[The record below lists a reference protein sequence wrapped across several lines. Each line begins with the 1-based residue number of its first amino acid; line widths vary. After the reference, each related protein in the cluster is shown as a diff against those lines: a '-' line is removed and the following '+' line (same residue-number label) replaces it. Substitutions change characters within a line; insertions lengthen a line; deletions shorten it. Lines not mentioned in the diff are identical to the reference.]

1 MVFVGGR
8 WPSQWYPNARLKL
21 LYTAAK
27 LSVTPEPNSVVNLNP
42 DSQSSSSTGNSPQ
55 LRRWGKLALYF
66 VLFLVVAWIYA
77 SQPAEVKPA
86 RKPVPAV
93 PGSAERERAA
103 QRTSA
108 DDREVP
114 RASQRRGADRSAEG
128 NGRVEAG
135 KPKANRPA
143 AERSDNSSGR
153 SKAESI
159 VRNARVTGED
169 GRVIYR
175 GDIDLTPTLERIE
188 RGKRLRFAHDG
199 SVFENRER
207 RLPQKPAGYY
217 HEFVHPTPG
226 DNGPGGQRVVVG
238 REGEVYY
245 TPDHYHTFRRV
256 E

>member
-1 MVFVGGR
+1 MQR
-8 WPSQWYPNARLKL
+8 WVK
-21 LYTAAK
+21 
-27 LSVTPEPNSVVNLNP
+27 V
-42 DSQSSSSTGNSPQ
+42 
-55 LRRWGKLALYF
+55 ALYIA
-66 VLFLVVAWIYA
+66 LFLVVAWIYA
-77 SQPAEVKPA
+77 SRPAEVKPA
-86 RKPVPAV
+86 GKQAPSEPR
-93 PGSAERERAA
+93 SAGRERGL
-103 QRTSA
+103 QRESA
-108 DDREVP
+108 DDRELP
-114 RASQRRGADRSAEG
+114 RGSQRGDADRSAESE
-128 NGRVEAG
+128 GRGEAG
-135 KPKANRPA
+135 KPDSKRADEARPDRA
-143 AERSDNSSGR
+143 GGR

-169 GRVIYR
+169 GQVIYR
-175 GDIDLTPTLERIE
+175 GDIDLGPTLERIE

-226 DNGPGGQRVVVG
+226 DDGPGGQRVVVG